1 MFTTKKNTGTLKP
14 TTLLAVLLS
23 LCINLAQSQVI
34 YVKQD
39 ATGNGTSWENAL
51 GNLSNAL
58 QQATEGT
65 QIWVA
70 SGTYYPTT
78 NTDRNISFEISD
90 KVAVYGGFQG
100 TETSIEARHI
110 EANPTILSGEIGKP
124 GIADNSYNV
133 VYTKNVC
140 ETTILDGF
148 IIAFGN
154 ASGEGT
160 DGSRARCGGGWHN
173 DGSQGGKSTPT
184 IVNCI
189 FKNNNGRDGAGIYN
203 NGIAGES
210 SPTLT
215 NCTFISNESSLD
227 GGAMFNNGR
236 QDGASNPYIENCIF
250 ESNSGT
256 YGGAIFNATED
267 GICNLYMEVCT
278 FKKNTAFLRGGAVF
292 NMNGKEECY
301 LELLDCVYEGNYPD
315 DLNQVYSSNST
326 KKVYQFSNSNP

>member
-1 MFTTKKNTGTLKP
+1 MLM
-14 TTLLAVLLS
+14 A
-23 LCINLAQSQVI
+23 CINLAQSQVI
-34 YVKQD
+34 FVKQG
-39 ATGNGTSWENAL
+39 ATGNGTSWENAM

-65 QIWVA
+65 QVWVA
-70 SGTYYPTT
+70 KGTYYPTT
-78 NTDRNISFEISD
+78 EHNRNASFEISD
-90 KVAVYGGFQG
+90 KVAVYGGFEG
-100 TETSIEARHI
+100 TESSIGARNI

-133 VYTKNVC
+133 VYTKNVSE
-140 ETTILDGF
+140 ETIIDGF
-148 IIAFGN
+148 TITLGN
-154 ASGEGT
+154 ANGEGI
-160 DGSRARCGGGWHN
+160 DGTRIRCGGAWHN
-173 DGSQGGKSTPT
+173 DGSNGGISTPT
-184 IVNCI
+184 IENCI
-189 FKNNNGRDGAGIYN
+189 FKNNKGRDGAALYN

-215 NCTFISNESSLD
+215 NCTFIANESSLD

-236 QDGASNPYIENCIF
+236 QDGASNPYIENCVF
-250 ESNSGT
+250 DTNSGT

-267 GICNLYMEVCT
+267 GVCNLYMEGCT

-301 LELLDCVYEGNYPD
+301 LELLDCVYESNYPD
-315 DLNQVYSSNST
+315 NLNQVYSSAST